1 MQGYEIVK
9 KNPEGWTRA
18 YVVLWNGK
26 EVAQFRYKDSAEYYI
41 KEDRM
46 QRNQK

>member
-9 KNPEGWTRA
+9 KNAEGWTRA

-26 EVAQFRYKDSAEYYI
+26 EVAQFRYKEI
-41 KEDRM
+41 V
-46 QRNQK
+46 QNII